1 MGPITKMG
9 VLPVTETTVSV
20 SEPLTNTWFNV
31 PATHMLIFILS
42 VSARVLFEGAFS
54 LWVSFKKSGVEKA
67 TAAVLF
73 FQNSTKVFSKNSD
86 LFAKFTR
93 KQRQWS
99 SFLVNLQAWMFI
111 SKGLHCMLFCEFWEF
126 FKNVCF

>member
-42 VSARVLFEGAFS
+42 VSVRVLFEGAFS
-54 LWVSFKKSGVEKA
+54 LWVSFKKSGVEKV
-67 TAAVLF
+67 TI
-73 FQNSTKVFSKNSD
+73 VFS
-86 LFAKFTR
+86 
-93 KQRQWS
+93 
-99 SFLVNLQAWMFI
+99 
-111 SKGLHCMLFCEFWEF
+111 EFDESIL
-126 FKNVCF
+126 